1 MDNLDQNKRGSGSQS
16 KVKTSKSSI
25 NALERYFNKAF
36 WTTVKWMSM
45 ICGCAMSGSVIAS
58 LFVEAV
64 RTWTSGG
71 THTFN
76 GWWSLGVGIISYL
89 LFIPFAYFVE
99 KNMIDKTTVLMNAII
114 AVSEGDLDVKIET
127 NDDDDFNVVYEH
139 FNNMVEEIKLGKNVK
154 SDMANSF
161 SHELK
166 TPLASINGFARML
179 KNDDLPPE
187 KKKKY
192 LDMII
197 SQSGRLSKLAQDTL
211 TLSRLDAMKIMT
223 DKRVYRLDEQ
233 VKNVC
238 IAMEGEWSVKD
249 LELSVD
255 CEEVEYYGN
264 SDIMA
269 SVFTNL
275 LNNAIKFTPKNGEIS
290 ITLKNDGKNARFTIS
305 DTGIGMTEEA
315 KARIFERFYQ
325 ADSSHSGQ
333 GSGLGLSIVK
343 QIVDMVGG
351 KIDVISHPDE
361 GTTFVVTLPNSAE
374 EKKNAEKQ

>member
-1 MDNLDQNKRGSGSQS
+1 MNNSDKNKRGNDSHV

-25 NALERYFNKAF
+25 NALEMYFNNAF
-36 WTTVKWMSM
+36 WTTLKWLAM
-45 ICGCAMSGSVIAS
+45 ICGSAMSGGIMAS
-58 LFVEAV
+58 LLVEAI

-76 GWWSLGVGIISYL
+76 GWWSVAVGTILYV

-99 KNMIDKTTVLMNAII
+99 KNMIDRMAVLMKAIL
-114 AVSEGDLDVKIET
+114 AVADGDLDVRIEET
-127 NDDDDFNVVYEH
+127 TDDDFNLVYEH
-139 FNNMVEEIKLGKNVK
+139 FNNMVEEIKLGKSIK

-166 TPLASINGFARML
+166 TPLASINGFAKML

-211 TLSRLDAMKIMT
+211 TLSRLDAMKIVT
-223 DKRVYRLDEQ
+223 DKRIYRLDEQ

-238 IAMEGEWSVKD
+238 IEMEGAWSVKD
-249 LELSVD
+249 VELSVD
-255 CEEVEYYGN
+255 CDEVEYYGN

-290 ITLKNDGKNARFTIS
+290 ITLKNEGKDARFTIT
-305 DTGIGMTEEA
+305 DTGIGMSEEA
-315 KARIFERFYQ
+315 QARIFERFYQ

-351 KIDVISHPDE
+351 KIEVISHPDE
-361 GTTFVVTLPNSAE
+361 GTTFIVTLPNVAE

>member
-1 MDNLDQNKRGSGSQS
+1 MDNLEQNKRENGSQS

-36 WTTVKWMSM
+36 WTTLKWMSM
-45 ICGCAMSGSVIAS
+45 ICGCAMSGGIMAS
-58 LFVEAV
+58 LIVEAI

-76 GWWSLGVGIISYL
+76 GWWSLAVGVILYAS
-89 LFIPFAYFVE
+89 FIPFAYFVE

-211 TLSRLDAMKIMT
+211 TLSRLDAMKIVT
-223 DKRVYRLDEQ
+223 DKRIYRLDEQ

-249 LELSVD
+249 IELSVD
-255 CEEVEYYGN
+255 CDEVEYYGN

-290 ITLKNDGKNARFTIS
+290 ITLKNEGKNARFTIT
-305 DTGIGMTEEA
+305 DTGIGMSEEA
-315 KARIFERFYQ
+315 QARIFERFYQ

-351 KIDVISHPDE
+351 KIEVKSRLDE
-361 GTTFVVTLPNSAE
+361 GTTFIVTLPNVAE